1 MPPSRPLPSPPRLPP
16 RPTRS
21 IPAVQKDPVHLPLYR
36 RLLYPRAPLYLSVP
50 PFLDGDTLEIVLLNE
65 RIHHLIALAL
75 RYYVLSWYS
84 RLSPRDR
91 TLLPIINSQI
101 IRPILQP
108 ILTSIQSNPSNITI
122 LLLLDLPN
130 IISIHLRTFRQ
141 SLEARNV
148 LSPLPGIKTLG
159 EAYHSRLPLLSVC
172 LIPSNTPSP
181 PTTSNQNNF
190 SPIYL
195 TALADSLTKLYIPIE
210 TQSEVESPIL
220 REILGRA
227 VLGAISRRLVEGWF
241 WYQII
246 LRFLGEPKSNV
257 TVKETAVKERT
268 TATEDIWA
276 FFVRLWTVLLGIWTW
291 ATGVVALYSETSRDE
306 RYDGCHLI
314 WLGVIREILGV
325 DEERIWHRRLI
336 WGSLEM
342 FVNLLGP
349 IIDRLSPHIVNEYL
363 LTSQNA
369 LRTCD
374 LLEKILFPLDGYPAP
389 APPDPTPDEA
399 EDLRLLAEQRIAQ
412 VIPPMLRKVFYPSLA
427 HITRLLAPISDTS
440 CNAHLVG
447 MTLDA
452 VVGALVPE
460 LVIQNNSKKA

>member
-1 MPPSRPLPSPPRLPP
+1 MPPSRPLPLPPRLPP

-108 ILTSIQSNPSNITI
+108 ILTSIQSNPSNII
-122 LLLLDLPN
+122 IFLLLDLPN

-148 LSPLPGIKTLG
+148 LSPLPGIKTPG

-181 PTTSNQNNF
+181 PTTSDQDNREEQGEKQDLLGNAEYIV

-246 LRFLGEPKSNV
+246 LRFLGEPKSSV
-257 TVKETAVKERT
+257 SVKETAVKERT

-276 FFVRLWTVLLGIWTW
+276 FFVRLWTILLGIWNW

-314 WLGVIREILGV
+314 WLSVIREILGV

-336 WGSLEM
+336 WGSMEM

-349 IIDRLSPHIVNEYL
+349 IID
-363 LTSQNA
+363 SQ
-369 LRTCD
+369 
-374 LLEKILFPLDGYPAP
+374 
-389 APPDPTPDEA
+389 
-399 EDLRLLAEQRIAQ
+399 
-412 VIPPMLRKVFYPSLA
+412 
-427 HITRLLAPISDTS
+427 
-440 CNAHLVG
+440 
-447 MTLDA
+447 DA
-452 VVGALVPE
+452 
-460 LVIQNNSKKA
+460 NSE